1 VNWGKDHVI
10 LAEYVRETLVS
21 SGLFDESA
29 VKEIEHDTNRL
40 LQFNHPETTGEPYD
54 RLTDRIVEW
63 SVAHPNPVSR
73 QHNPDLLH

>member
-10 LAEYVRETLVS
+10 LAKYVRETLIS

-29 VKEIEHDTNRL
+29 VKEIEHDTSRL
-40 LQFNHPETTGEPYD
+40 LQFNQPETTDEPYD

-63 SVAHPNPVSR
+63 SVAHPNPVPR
-73 QHNPDLLH
+73 QHNPDLHR